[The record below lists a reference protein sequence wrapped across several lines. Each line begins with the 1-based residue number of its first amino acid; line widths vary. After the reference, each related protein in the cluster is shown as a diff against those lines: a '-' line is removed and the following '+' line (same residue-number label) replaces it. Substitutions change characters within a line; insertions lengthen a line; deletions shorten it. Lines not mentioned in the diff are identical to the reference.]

1 MTYATYV
8 GRDRDS
14 LLALLAT
21 KLSAK
26 RLQHV
31 LGVEETAKSLA
42 KHYGVDEVQA
52 GLAGLLHDYAKEEPS
67 QRFLEIIDQYQLDP
81 DLKVWGNNVWH
92 GLLGTYI
99 IKDELGLTDTAILQA
114 IAGHTVGSSEM
125 TALDKIVY
133 LADYIEPNRVFPG
146 VDRARELAYQSL
158 DEAVAYATARTISH
172 LVAKGLPIYP
182 QTLDTY
188 NRYIAYLKSE

>member
-42 KHYGVDEVQA
+42 KHYGVDEDQA

-67 QRFLEIIDQYQLDP
+67 QRFLKIIDQYQLDP

-99 IKDELGLTDTAILQA
+99 IKDELELTNTAILQA